1 MGAWSPKE
9 HVQNFNLSILSQP
22 FLQCICVYIYI
33 ILFLLSLLLL
43 LLLIISITNI
53 IVIITLLLLLLF
65 LLLWWWLLLY
75 IIYCIYI
82 KGFYRYSPPAR
93 PAESTT
99 TTTTTTIKP
108 LVVRK
113 LGRCQMKIKWFY
125 SQREWN
131 WNSLRYFHCFANVPF
146 PFPMQSQWLILCC
159 IMLCFQ
165 IVVPLQT
172 CCERA
177 RSARCVRQERATNRV
192 WTVINIY

>member
-1 MGAWSPKE
+1 MGPPADPPHVFSKPQKTRGGGYFTWSGE
-9 HVQNFNLSILSQP
+9 IFLRNFLPYPPPNIQGLKGED
-22 FLQCICVYIYI
+22 IYI
-33 ILFLLSLLLL
+33 
-43 LLLIISITNI
+43 
-53 IVIITLLLLLLF
+53 
-65 LLLWWWLLLY
+65 LY
-75 IIYCIYI
+75 I
-82 KGFYRYSPPAR
+82 FYRYSPPAR
-93 PAESTT
+93 PAES
-99 TTTTTTIKP
+99 TTTIKP

-131 WNSLRYFHCFANVPF
+131 SLRYFHCFANVPF
-146 PFPMQSQWLILCC
+146 PFPMQCQWLILCC